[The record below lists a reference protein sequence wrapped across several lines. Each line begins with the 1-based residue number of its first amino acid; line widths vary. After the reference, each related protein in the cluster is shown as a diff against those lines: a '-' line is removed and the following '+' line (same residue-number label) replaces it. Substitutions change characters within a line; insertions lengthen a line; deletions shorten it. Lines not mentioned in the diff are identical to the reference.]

1 MTSPSTKDPRFCPA
15 CGRDASGETCAW
27 DGTPTVVRAI
37 VGQEGLKFAPASVV
51 AGRYRIEVLLG
62 RGGFG
67 AVYSARHVST
77 GQQVALKFLA
87 LDGEDQGDAAIRRF
101 FQEAKITAQLRHPNT
116 VRLYDFGQAENG
128 ALFMAMEMLV
138 GPSLERVL
146 REAELFGK
154 VLGEQKACEI
164 GISALRSLSEAH
176 ASDLVHRDLKPA
188 NMVLAEVPGE
198 DRVVKLLDFGIARIR
213 GSSLTGSGTALGT
226 PAYMSPEQCVGQ
238 DVDGRSDLYSLAV
251 VLFRC
256 ATGQLPFEGN
266 DPLQLM
272 YRHRYEAAP
281 DPREVAPGEVSEALA
296 EVLAKSL
303 AKAPDDRFADARSMR
318 TALER
323 VAAARHP
330 GTDAVID
337 LDNELLHAWASS
349 GGVPDV
355 QAGTPPPLPMPG
367 EVAAAKAAS
376 SPRAAVR
383 PPSAPASMTPLT
395 GKATPVPPGF
405 DVGKPAAPRPP
416 SGPAALPRAPSAPAA
431 APRPSSAPAALPR
444 APSAPA
450 AAPVSPS
457 SPSSRP
463 PSAPRVLELP
473 DPRHRPT
480 DELPETPPTRP
491 LKLIAAGASA
501 VAVAAVAWIAI
512 SAGSKSEPAATPQ
525 TVAGGTQAGAGADTE
540 TGTETGTGTGTVTG
554 TGTGTGSGTD
564 AVVAQPPPKPAEP
577 PPPAVAV
584 APPPAA
590 VSPTVAAPVPAV
602 AAELPAAPPAVVA
615 PPTETRPKPVK
626 AEAAASKPAVARP
639 PSAPKPPKPK
649 KSSTVVD
656 D

>member
-1 MTSPSTKDPRFCPA
+1 MTSTSTKDPRFCPA
-15 CGRDASGETCAW
+15 CGRDASGDTCAW

-164 GISALRSLSEAH
+164 GISALRSLAEAH

-256 ATGQLPFEGN
+256 ATGQLPYDGN

-281 DPREVAPGEVSEALA
+281 DPREVAPGEVSDALA
-296 EVLAKSL
+296 EVLAKAL
-303 AKAPDDRFADARSMR
+303 AKAPEDRFADARSMR
-318 TALER
+318 MALEK

-337 LDNELLHAWASS
+337 LDNELLHAWASQ
-349 GGVPDV
+349 GGAPDV

-367 EVAAAKAAS
+367 EVVAAKAAS
-376 SPRAAVR
+376 QPRAAVR
-383 PPSAPASMTPLT
+383 PPSAPAFTTPLT
-395 GKATPVPPGF
+395 GKATPPPPAPEAARPATQPYGAE
-405 DVGKPAAPRPP
+405 GKA
-416 SGPAALPRAPSAPAA
+416 AA
-431 APRPSSAPAALPR
+431 APRPSSAPAAVPNHVGAHR
-444 APSAPA
+444 SGSAPA
-450 AAPVSPS
+450 PVPTHVA

-463 PSAPRVLELP
+463 TSAPIVLELP

-480 DELPETPPTRP
+480 DELPEPPPTRS
-491 LKLIAAGASA
+491 LTIGAVSATA
-501 VAVAAVAWIAI
+501 VAAAAVAWIAL
-512 SAGSKSEPAATPQ
+512 SGANKAEPADKVEAAVQAKPQ
-525 TVAGGTQAGAGADTE
+525 GQEAGAGA
-540 TGTETGTGTGTVTG
+540 GTGTGAGAG
-554 TGTGTGSGTD
+554 TGASAGSGPE
-564 AVVAQPPPKPAEP
+564 AGAA
-577 PPPAVAV
+577 
-584 APPPAA
+584 PPAA
-590 VSPTVAAPVPAV
+590 VSPTAAAPAATPAP
-602 AAELPAAPPAVVA
+602 AAEPAAKAAEPTA
-615 PPTETRPKPVK
+615 PQPSAPEPKP
-626 AEAAASKPAVARP
+626 AASKVEVVSKPAP
-639 PSAPKPPKPK
+639 PKPAAPKPPTVPRPAKPK